1 MCFHYKPWPLG
12 HSTIIIGISQV
23 IIVGVKIQVPVE
35 IQPRQTQRYSQFI
48 ISKGFNPSP
57 SLHISLKI
65 ISYTRLIFSRK
76 IKLALLNVV
85 TEFYDLK

>member
-1 MCFHYKPWPLG
+1 LG

-48 ISKGFNPSP
+48 ISKSQSKLFT
-57 SLHISLKI
+57 IT
-65 ISYTRLIFSRK
+65 SYFIANNYLFATNFFS
-76 IKLALLNVV
+76 
-85 TEFYDLK
+85 